1 MPFQITNTSNGPVL
15 IRLRSGATLHLVSGE
30 ESPELE
36 DPEVNDNPRLER
48 LLVRHLITVREVTP
62 TSRGGGAR
70 SAAPATGTSG
80 RSRRPRSQRG
90 ADKGASD
97 AHGS

>member
-15 IRLRSGATLHLVSGE
+15 IRLRSGATLRLVSGE
-30 ESPELE
+30 QSPELE

-48 LLVRHLITVREVTP
+48 LLVRHLITVREVT
-62 TSRGGGAR
+62 SRGGGAR
-70 SAAPATGTSG
+70 GAASATGTSG
-80 RSRRPRSQRG
+80 RSRRPGSQRG

-97 AHGS
+97 AQGS